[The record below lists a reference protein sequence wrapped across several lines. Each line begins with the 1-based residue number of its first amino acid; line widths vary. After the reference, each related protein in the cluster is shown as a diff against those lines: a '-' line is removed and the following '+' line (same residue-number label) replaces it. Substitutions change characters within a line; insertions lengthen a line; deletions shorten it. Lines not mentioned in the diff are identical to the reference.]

1 MSSKSKISKNYL
13 MDLRKQVGSQLLL
26 CSGTRCVLLNSDDQI
41 LLEKRSD
48 FNVWGLPGGGSE
60 IGEDIKQAAIRELQ
74 EEIGVNVTNLAPFAH
89 ASNPKFETI
98 IYPNGDQC
106 QYVSMLFWAN
116 IGNAYVKVNSSEST
130 DIGWFSQDKI
140 PTNILPN
147 MLNSIE
153 AFKQFQKTGMFQLI

>member
-1 MSSKSKISKNYL
+1 MNSNPQVSKNYL

-26 CSGTRCVLLNSDDQI
+26 CSGTRCVLLNNKNQI

-74 EEIGVNVTNLAPFAH
+74 EEIGITVTNLAPFAH

-116 IGNAYVKVNSSEST
+116 IGKAAVKVNSTEST
-130 DIGWFSQDKI
+130 DVRWFSFDDI

-153 AFKQFQKTGMFQLI
+153 AFRIFQKTGMFQLI